1 MTDAVAASVPAQGDE
16 VTIEIPARP
25 EYLSV
30 VRNVVAATASV
41 DPTFGDDRLDDI
53 RLVVSEAAT
62 NAIEAHLAAG
72 NENRIGITVVNH
84 DDHVVVEVVD
94 HGVGFSESDIIEHP
108 SLDSDQRLAY
118 ESGLGIPLM
127 KALADETDIVSDGSG
142 GTVVRLVVY
151 PRKRG

>member
-1 MTDAVAASVPAQGDE
+1 MSETPVSSVPVEGDE

-62 NAIEAHLAAG
+62 NAIESHLAAG
-72 NENRIGITVVNH
+72 NENRIGITVTNR

-94 HGVGFSESDIIEHP
+94 HGVGFSEADMVDQPPTESDE
-108 SLDSDQRLAY
+108 RLAF
-118 ESGLGIPLM
+118 ESGLGIPIM
-127 KALADETDIVSDGSG
+127 KALADETKIVSDGSG

-151 PRKRG
+151 PRKRS

>member
-1 MTDAVAASVPAQGDE
+1 MSEAAAAPLPDDGDE
-16 VTIEIPARP
+16 VTIEVPARP

-30 VRNVVAATASV
+30 VRNIVAATASI
-41 DPTFGDDRLDDI
+41 DPTFGEERLDDI

-72 NENRIGITVVNH
+72 NENRIGITVANR

-94 HGVGFSESDIIEHP
+94 HGKG
-108 SLDSDQRLAY
+108 LADA
-118 ESGLGIPLM
+118 EVPDKEPTVRIGEEGGLGIPLM
-127 KALADETDIVSDGSG
+127 KAIADETDIHANEAG

-151 PRKRG
+151 PRRREG